1 MRSAAALSRAEDLQ
15 GEIDKV
21 AVQQT
26 LRGVSGG
33 VSASTLID
41 HFAGTLVRQTHRVEV
56 SRLRREELVNVPA
69 W

>member
-1 MRSAAALSRAEDLQ
+1 MRSAAALSRAEDPQ